1 MARLTELPDEIIDN
15 ICSRL
20 HSDRVEPNATRVGL
34 HGLLLASKKCNQI
47 AIPHL
52 YYSLSPT
59 SVAAGLLALTVLKQP
74 TFAAMVR
81 IIDLEDYWL
90 VRSTIDRA
98 ARTTF
103 LEEVGDLIAAPDVQV
118 AEREDEDPPT
128 TGEDLEDRRF
138 HRRFT
143 EFVLTRLPQLEV
155 LALTLSEQLVD
166 PATTNALRHRSQ
178 NVLQN
183 AKELEIRHSD
193 TESGFEMSEIMP
205 FLTGNNIT
213 KVNLFACA
221 GFGEA
226 TQICSSVKELRL
238 DRTALEPDEFEK
250 LVHCFPNLE
259 VLALET
265 ADASVTEYMDDTPS
279 AFKIGVDLGPLK
291 DTLRSLTIDQR
302 ERLDMDEDNDDGPYS
317 KKPIGLLKTFNKLE
331 ELVIWQFDL
340 TRSHEDEKAANPD
353 GDEEEGE
360 DEEGLED
367 GFHKDEVKDGEGDQL
382 IPWAH
387 KLPRSLQT
395 LKIIGATREIEPG
408 LWRLSEI
415 AGEEYPDLK
424 KVVSCRRVKG
434 LKAAFQKTGV
444 EYRVD

>member
-1 MARLTELPDEIIDN
+1 MPRLTELPDEIIDN

-59 SVAAGLLALTVLKQP
+59 SVAAGLLALTVLRQP
-74 TFAAMVR
+74 NFAALVR
-81 IIDLEDYWL
+81 IIDLEGYWP
-90 VRSTIDRA
+90 VRSTVDRT
-98 ARTTF
+98 ARKTF
-103 LEEVGDLIAAPDVQV
+103 LGEVGDLIAAPNIQV

-128 TGEDLEDRRF
+128 TGEDREDRRF

-143 EFVLTRLPQLEV
+143 DFVLTRLPQLEV
-155 LALTLSEQLVD
+155 LALTLSEQLID
-166 PATTNALRHRSQ
+166 PATTNALRNRSQ

-183 AKELEIRHSD
+183 AKELEIRHWD

-205 FLTGNNIT
+205 FLTGNNII
-213 KVNLFACA
+213 KVILFACA

-226 TQICSSVKELRL
+226 TQICSSVKELQL
-238 DRTALEPDEFEK
+238 DRTALESDEFEK

-265 ADASVTEYMDDTPS
+265 ADSSVTQYMDDTPS
-279 AFKIGVDLGPLK
+279 AFQIGVDLGPLK
-291 DTLRSLTIDQR
+291 ESLRSLTINQQ
-302 ERLDMDEDNDDGPYS
+302 ERFDVDEDNDDGPYS
-317 KKPIGLLKTFNKLE
+317 KKPIGSLKSFNKLE
-331 ELVIWQFDL
+331 KLVIWQFDL
-340 TRSHEDEKAANPD
+340 TRSHEDEKATNPD
-353 GDEEEGE
+353 DDEEEDK
-360 DEEGLED
+360 DEEELED
-367 GFHKDEVKDGEGDQL
+367 GFYNDEVEDGEGDQL
-382 IPWAH
+382 MPWAH

-395 LKIIGATREIEPG
+395 LRIIGATKEIEPG

-424 KVVSCRRVKG
+424 KVASCRSVKG
-434 LKAAFQKTGV
+434 LKTAFQKTGIK
-444 EYRVD
+444 YRVD